1 MNRIG
6 DTVTERIEVLNQCG
20 ALETYNGPKQYR
32 TRIILEC
39 FIITFDNTSL
49 LKKEIKCGLSMLDYA
64 EELTKDY
71 EKNSNGNEWRNI
83 LDFTYKY
90 NNWNARQQKIF
101 VDDLC
106 NYISKFDDIEQHLDD
121 FVEQD
126 ITFITKQ
133 HIIPSCDDLE
143 TENIPN
149 TTSIP
154 SKTSRAST
162 PSRTPTLDHYNNVY
176 NVCQNNSKNDSS
188 QSSKVNIL
196 VPRKKNTSC

>member
-32 TRIILEC
+32 TRIIFEC
-39 FIITFDNTSL
+39 FINAFDNTCL
-49 LKKEIKCGLSMLDYA
+49 LKKEINNGKSMLDYA
-64 EELTKDY
+64 EEQTKDY
-71 EKNSNGNEWRNI
+71 EKNSNGNEWRNL
-83 LDFTYKY
+83 LDFTYNY
-90 NNWNARQQKIF
+90 NQWNAKQRKIF

-106 NYISKFDDIEQHLDD
+106 NCISKFDDVEQHLDD

-143 TENIPN
+143 TENVPN
-149 TTSIP
+149 TTFIP
-154 SKTSRAST
+154 SKTSRI
-162 PSRTPTLDHYNNVY
+162 SRTPTLDHYNNVY
-176 NVCQNNSKNDSS
+176 NHRQNNSKKDSS

-196 VPRKKNTSC
+196 VPRKKLASC

>member
-6 DTVTERIEVLNQCG
+6 YTVTERIEVLKQCG
-20 ALETYNGPKQYR
+20 VLETYNGPKQYR
-32 TRIILEC
+32 TRIILES
-39 FIITFDNTSL
+39 FIIVFDNTCL
-49 LKKEIKCGLSMLDYA
+49 LKNEINDGKSMLDYA
-64 EELTKDY
+64 EVQTKDY
-71 EKNSNGNEWRNI
+71 KKNRNGNEWRNI

-90 NNWNARQQKIF
+90 NQWNPNQRNIF

-106 NYISKFDDIEQHLDD
+106 KCISKFDDFEQHLDD

-143 TENIPN
+143 TENVLN

-154 SKTSRAST
+154 SKTSIA
-162 PSRTPTLDHYNNVY
+162 SRTPTLDHYNNEY
-176 NVCQNNSKNDSS
+176 NQCQNNSKKDSS

-196 VPRKKNTSC
+196 VPRKKTSSY

>member
-20 ALETYNGPKQYR
+20 ALEPYNGPKQYR

-39 FIITFDNTSL
+39 FIIAFDNTCL
-49 LKKEIKCGLSMLDYA
+49 LKKEINNGKSMLDYA
-64 EELTKDY
+64 EEQTKDY
-71 EKNSNGNEWRNI
+71 EKNSNGNQWRNI
-83 LDFTYKY
+83 LDFTCNY
-90 NNWNARQQKIF
+90 NQWNAKQRKTF

-121 FVEQD
+121 FIEQD

-133 HIIPSCDDLE
+133 HIIPSCGDLE
-143 TENIPN
+143 RENVTN

-154 SKTSRAST
+154 SKTST
-162 PSRTPTLDHYNNVY
+162 PSRTPTLDHYN

-188 QSSKVNIL
+188 QSSKINIL
-196 VPRKKNTSC
+196 VPRKKIN

>member
-6 DTVTERIEVLNQCG
+6 YTVTKRIEVLNQCG
-20 ALETYNGPKQYR
+20 VLETYNGPKQYR

-39 FIITFDNTSL
+39 FTIAFDNTCL
-49 LKKEIKCGLSMLDYA
+49 LKKEINNGRSMLDYA
-64 EELTKDY
+64 EVQTKDY
-71 EKNSNGNEWRNI
+71 KKNRNGNEWRNI
-83 LDFTYKY
+83 LDFTYNY

-106 NYISKFDDIEQHLDD
+106 NCISKFDDIEQHLDD

-143 TENIPN
+143 TENVLN
-149 TTSIP
+149 TTSIL
-154 SKTSRAST
+154 SKTLRASIA
-162 PSRTPTLDHYNNVY
+162 SRTPTLDHYNNEY
-176 NVCQNNSKNDSS
+176 NQCQNNSKKDSS

-196 VPRKKNTSC
+196 VPRKKTSSY